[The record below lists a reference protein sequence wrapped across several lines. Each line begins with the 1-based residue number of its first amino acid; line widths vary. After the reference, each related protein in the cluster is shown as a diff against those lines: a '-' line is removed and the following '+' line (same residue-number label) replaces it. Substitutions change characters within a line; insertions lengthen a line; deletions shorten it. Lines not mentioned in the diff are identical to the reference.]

1 MSDEAEEPADE
12 EEFCCL
18 RRQLKEE
25 VEVDRFGLAV
35 VVMVV
40 TPPPGAGNTC
50 WSHLVTWSHPRV
62 GEEAANLLLFLVL
75 MRLWTTPP
83 DGDSSTLYPATAAV
97 TMAAAEEGGLMG
109 DVGEDIEEQSASPL
123 PEEMLRGRLYNA
135 EYD

>member
-1 MSDEAEEPADE
+1 MSDEADEAAEE

-25 VEVDRFGLAV
+25 VEVDRLGLAV
-35 VVMVV
+35 VV
-40 TPPPGAGNTC
+40 TPPGAGNT
-50 WSHLVTWSHPRV
+50 WSHLVTWSQPRV
-62 GEEAANLLLFLVL
+62 GEEVANLLLFLVL

-97 TMAAAEEGGLMG
+97 TTAAAVEEEGGLMG
-109 DVGEDIEEQSASPL
+109 GVGEEIEEQTASPL
-123 PEEMLRGRLYNA
+123 PEEMLRGRLCNA